1 MEVAEKGLITREVIG
16 DVGGEKG
23 FFYVG
28 LGRGQL
34 GCICQD
40 REAPEL
46 SASVFT
52 PTCGDGRAI
61 WGEKSNV
68 TF

>member
-46 SASVFT
+46 SASVFY
-52 PTCGDGRAI
+52 PNMWGWACYLGR
-61 WGEKSNV
+61 KK
-68 TF
+68 